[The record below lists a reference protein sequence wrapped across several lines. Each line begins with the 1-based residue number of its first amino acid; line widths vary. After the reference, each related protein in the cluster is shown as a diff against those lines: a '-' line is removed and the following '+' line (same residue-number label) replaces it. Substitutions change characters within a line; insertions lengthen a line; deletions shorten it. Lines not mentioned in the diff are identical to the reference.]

1 MSQLNKNDAAW
12 EKVFERYEILNQI
25 SANGYADVTADQI
38 REWREPRLVAK
49 IDHKDNLP
57 MLFKENNLS
66 ILTLNTSS
74 YRIGPFITFQTLPAW
89 KTPGS
94 EVEILKFPSNL
105 ETLDFLN
112 LTSEPGVI
120 NTANAT
126 AMLNQFAGEELVLTV
141 AGRMRTSEFVYHVD
155 TFSGGSQ
162 EINVTRAQMEID
174 AGYEGDSKLMLFE
187 VKNHSAKDFNM
198 RQLYYPYRTWVDRV
212 KKQVVPVFLT
222 FSNDV
227 FDFYE
232 FEFGDINN
240 YSSARMTRHKRYMLE
255 HSAPEEIDLVEF
267 AKRGAGSVNR
277 TGAPFPQADSIERVF
292 DLVTILIEQPRSV
305 DDLASYYGFDPR
317 QSDYYFN
324 AAKFL
329 GLATSKKGPDGV
341 EIREAT
347 ELAISVFSRPF
358 KEKYLA
364 LAQLVLGVDS
374 ISKCYQATRS
384 NRALGVSEIAAI
396 FENSHDSDKFPGSSE
411 KLSDVT
417 IKRRASTIRGWL
429 NWLNSL
435 SETRHN

>member
-12 EKVFERYEILNQI
+12 EKIFERYDILCRI
-25 SANGYADVTADQI
+25 AASGFADVTADQI
-38 REWREPRLVAK
+38 REWREPRLIAK

-57 MLFKENNLS
+57 LLFKENNLS
-66 ILTLNTSS
+66 ILTLTTSS
-74 YRIGPFITFQTLPAW
+74 YRIGPFDTFQTLPAW
-89 KTPGS
+89 KAPGP
-94 EVEILKFPSNL
+94 EVEILKFPPNL
-105 ETLDFLN
+105 ESLDFLN

-126 AMLNQFAGEELVLTV
+126 AMLENFAGEELLLTV
-141 AGRMRTSEFVYHVD
+141 EGRMRTSEFDYRVD

-162 EINVTRAQMEID
+162 EIKVTRAQMEID
-174 AGYEGDSKLMLFE
+174 AGYEGDSKLILFE

-198 RQLYYPYRTWVDRV
+198 RQLYYPYRTWVARV

-232 FEFGDINN
+232 FEFADDDN
-240 YSSARMTRHKRYMLE
+240 YSSASLSRHKRYMLE
-255 HSAPEEIDLVEF
+255 HSAPKEIDLVDF
-267 AKRGAGSVNR
+267 AKRGIGNVNR
-277 TGAPFPQADSIERVF
+277 TGAPFPQADSIERVI
-292 DLVTILIEQPRSV
+292 DLVGILIEQPRNA

-329 GLATSKKGPDGV
+329 GLATSVKGPDGI
-341 EIREAT
+341 ETREAT
-347 ELAISVFSRPF
+347 ELAISIFSREF
-358 KEKYLA
+358 KEKYQA
-364 LAQLVLGVDS
+364 LAELVLGVDA
-374 ISKCYQATRS
+374 ISKCYLATRS
-384 NRALGVSEIAAI
+384 DKGLGVSEIAVI

-417 IKRRASTIRGWL
+417 IRRRASTIRGWL
-429 NWLNSL
+429 SWL
-435 SETRHN
+435 ETIAAE